1 VPQKKKF
8 INYELLSSKDVSGR
22 ALSCYNVLFWCDMWT
37 VGVKEMLSFQI
48 LLYTQNYSKKIFLKR
63 GAGQVL
69 RGK

>member
-1 VPQKKKF
+1 
-8 INYELLSSKDVSGR
+8 
-22 ALSCYNVLFWCDMWT
+22 MWT

>member
-1 VPQKKKF
+1 
-8 INYELLSSKDVSGR
+8 
-22 ALSCYNVLFWCDMWT
+22 MWT

-63 GAGQVL
+63 RAGQVL